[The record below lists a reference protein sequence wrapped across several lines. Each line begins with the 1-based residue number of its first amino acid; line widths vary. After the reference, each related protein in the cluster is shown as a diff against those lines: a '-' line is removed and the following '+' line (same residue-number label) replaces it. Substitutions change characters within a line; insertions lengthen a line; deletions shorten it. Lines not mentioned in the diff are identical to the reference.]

1 VVKTEW
7 KSEREIEYLLR
18 DAGKVSVLSCG
29 GCASLLG
36 TGGKRGLRI
45 ARRLV
50 KALGKEVVFADRVIA
65 CCWTHAVRQVIKAN
79 AKRISDSDVLIVLSC
94 GAGVKSA
101 WLSEPGVP
109 VITLLDTTGS
119 VPITDEVDPVAR
131 SVCTACGHCV
141 IGYTGGIC
149 PLSECPAKKKYE
161 PCEQAPKDGGQC
173 VLDPARL
180 CVWHEIAKRG
190 DLAALKELRQ
200 LHKTEG
206 ENRLSPPQRPP
217 GGRRRLGR
225 KVSVWMTAGARIL
238 VRLIGLTK

>member
-18 DAGKVSVLSCG
+18 DAEKVSVLSCG

-36 TGGKRGLRI
+36 TGGKRGLRV

-50 KALGKEVVFADRVIA
+50 KALGKEVVFTKRVIA
-65 CCWTHAVRQVIKAN
+65 CCWTHAMRQVIKAN
-79 AKRISDSDVLIVLSC
+79 ARRISESDVLIVLSC
-94 GAGVKSA
+94 AAGVKSA
-101 WLSEPGVP
+101 WLSDPGVP
-109 VITLLDTTGS
+109 VVTLLDTTGS
-119 VPITDEVDPVAR
+119 VPITDEADPVAR
-131 SVCTACGHCV
+131 SICTACGHCV

-149 PLSECPAKKKYE
+149 PLSECAAKKKYG

-180 CVWHEIAKRG
+180 CIWHEIARRG
-190 DLAALKELRQ
+190 DLAALKELGE

-206 ENRLSPPQRPP
+206 GNRLSPAAPAQKGP
-217 GGRRRLGR
+217 RRLEK